1 MKLITQSIRE
11 QFQIVQ
17 FIVLFM
23 KSIRIL
29 YYSTLGLIG
38 GLSSWTILQ
47 SGFHAFDILSASD
60 ILGMNFIWANSFIY
74 EGALIGLGLGMFL
87 QARVSLW
94 YHHDLV
100 HILSKMFYGAI
111 VGSATG
117 ILCFGLG
124 QILQILYIAPIICR
138 LTSWTLL
145 GLLFFFTTEY
155 LSFHSRMFWP
165 RIISGG
171 IGGFLGG
178 IIFELLM
185 LYQIS
190 GPEHLYGLILA
201 GISIS
206 LLIGMYENRAT
217 SFALRVLT
225 GKQEGQIFL
234 LDQHKF
240 TLGHSSR
247 NDFVLNGYAEV
258 CNLHAHIYKKDNQV
272 FIENEE
278 EGSEILVNYR
288 QIDQQAMKKGDVIKI
303 GTALLQYYEI

>member
-23 KSIRIL
+23 KSIRIM
-29 YYSTLGLIG
+29 YYSTLWLIG

-47 SGFHAFDILSASD
+47 SGFHAVDILSTSN

-74 EGALIGLGLGMFL
+74 EGALIGLGLG
-87 QARVSLW
+87 
-94 YHHDLV
+94 
-100 HILSKMFYGAI
+100 
-111 VGSATG
+111 
-117 ILCFGLG
+117 
-124 QILQILYIAPIICR
+124 QILQILYIAPIYCR

-217 SFALRVLT
+217 SFALRVLS

-272 FIENEE
+272 FIENTDAA
-278 EGSEILVNYR
+278 N
-288 QIDQQAMKKGDVIKI
+288 
-303 GTALLQYYEI
+303 